1 MTFSELPVCSPLM
14 HAVLKTLEQWRD
26 ILQGKLELFSGPPE
40 DFIANLHI
48 DVIPGKPHSKFKALL
63 SPSNSPFMWVLLS
76 SYWCCTDSL
85 IAWHFIHCLLLK
97 WTNICVWYL
106 FCSTNQQTA
115 VKKKGFNTRHVNI
128 YKTMFLHWLL
138 FPWFSR
144 DAHSTLPI
152 KRLWFHLIK
161 QEPLKEVFIRY
172 IFRKKV
178 NQSEVSAHSTNQQER
193 NFFWN
198 ENRFFY

>member
-85 IAWHFIHCLLLK
+85 IVWHFIHCLLLK

-128 YKTMFLHWLL
+128 YKNSLYTDCYFLGFPEMLTLL
-138 FPWFSR
+138 CPLS
-144 DAHSTLPI
+144 DSGSTSSSKSLWRKCSSDI
-152 KRLWFHLIK
+152 YLGKR
-161 QEPLKEVFIRY
+161 
-172 IFRKKV
+172 
-178 NQSEVSAHSTNQQER
+178 STNQK
-193 NFFWN
+193 
-198 ENRFFY
+198 

>member
-1 MTFSELPVCSPLM
+1 MSFQENHIPNLKPSW
-14 HAVLKTLEQWRD
+14 VLQIHHLCEYYCHHIGVVL
-26 ILQGKLELFSGPPE
+26 ILLLFGIS
-40 DFIANLHI
+40 FIAFFWN
-48 DVIPGKPHSKFKALL
+48 DQTYVFG
-63 SPSNSPFMWVLLS
+63 
-76 SYWCCTDSL
+76 
-85 IAWHFIHCLLLK
+85 
-97 WTNICVWYL
+97 ICFV
-106 FCSTNQQTA
+106 QQISRLQL
-115 VKKKGFNTRHVNI
+115 KKGFNTRHVNI

-193 NFFWN
+193 KYFWMRTDSFIKVVWLSN
-198 ENRFFY
+198 LGLYWSELNDCLW